1 MTKTDLKKMQRGG
14 LSFHQQ
20 FWKGS
25 VEISAD
31 EQTNLSPEFTVTKK
45 TNKQTMKPAR
55 SAKMQLDNKSLRII
69 KYFILSLCSRVNTW

>member
-45 TNKQTMKPAR
+45 NKQTNNEAR
-55 SAKMQLDNKSLRII
+55 KKCKNAA
-69 KYFILSLCSRVNTW
+69 